1 MSSEKLILP
10 ILVSP
15 LFVGCAYNAAM
26 EHERLAN
33 TSMSQEMRVVS
44 AENSDLRSERGRL
57 QRQLSQVRASLV
69 SVESKLSK
77 TNVGEPSYVKLQEE
91 LLQLNR
97 RKAELERDI
106 NALL

>member
-1 MSSEKLILP
+1 MMSKKLILP
-10 ILVSP
+10 VLMAP

-33 TSMSQEMRVVS
+33 ARMGQEMRIVS
-44 AENSDLRSERGRL
+44 ADNSDLRSERGRL
-57 QRQLSQVRASLV
+57 QRQLSQVRTSLA

-77 TNVGEPSYVKLQEE
+77 TSVGEPSYVALQEE

-97 RKAELERDI
+97 KKAELERDI
-106 NALL
+106 NALI